1 MKKSINAALMI
12 PAVATGM
19 IAAAAIAPNISF
31 AYSGK
36 PNHHG
41 HRGNGDA
48 DCGITSGSGGSGDG
62 DCL

>member
-1 MKKSINAALMI
+1 MI

-41 HRGNGDA
+41 HRCNGDA
-48 DCGITSGSGGSGDG
+48 DCGISSGSG
-62 DCL
+62 